1 MSQRCK
7 GGLMLRL
14 GMGLGGWVGIIYS
27 NQLRISFRNERRVMT
42 PHDNVNHA
50 DFVNMTKSFKITL
63 YDPKNH
69 ILSFLKKKTQIDS
82 SPTEL

>member
-1 MSQRCK
+1 
-7 GGLMLRL
+7 
-14 GMGLGGWVGIIYS
+14 
-27 NQLRISFRNERRVMT
+27 MT

-69 ILSFLKKKTQIDS
+69 ILSVFEKKITQIDS